1 MEYRRNDGGAEK
13 LFAET
18 GGQPANGGDT
28 QTARCLGPSS
38 LCVRAPCCCSAVAAG
53 GGCGGCLRLL
63 PQPGPHNPTSA
74 DPPRRLTQIKIPDRA
89 GALCPSR
96 PRVCRRSSYA
106 RARSSL
112 VEAGCVVAIQSSEDP
127 PLTHRQ
133 PAPLPLLS
141 ACPHPAEPLIFR
153 RFCRTHVALSPHLDG
168 PPTASSSPS
177 LPPLPVAAARART
190 SISSHH
196 LPLVPARRLP
206 LPGPLPYTASRP
218 TGFRSDFHTHT
229 LRGFTGPL
237 PATDGPP
244 RRSPPAPADRSAGLP
259 RAPLSLRFRSRRP
272 PSFRTPRPSSAG
284 GLRPQEGAGRS
295 Q

>member
-1 MEYRRNDGGAEK
+1 M
-13 LFAET
+13 
-18 GGQPANGGDT
+18 
-28 QTARCLGPSS
+28 
-38 LCVRAPCCCSAVAAG
+38 
-53 GGCGGCLRLL
+53 
-63 PQPGPHNPTSA
+63 
-74 DPPRRLTQIKIPDRA
+74 
-89 GALCPSR
+89 
-96 PRVCRRSSYA
+96 
-106 RARSSL
+106 RARVRRYEPL
-112 VEAGCVVAIQSSEDP
+112 VEAGCVVAIQSSQDP

-244 RRSPPAPADRSAGLP
+244 RRSPGPSRPLGRAPACPALT
-259 RAPLSLRFRSRRP
+259 SLRLRSRRP
-272 PSFRTPRPSSAG
+272 FLSHPAALKRRRPAPTSTGGGSIPASAQLTPATPASRAVASARRTPR
-284 GLRPQEGAGRS
+284 
-295 Q
+295 